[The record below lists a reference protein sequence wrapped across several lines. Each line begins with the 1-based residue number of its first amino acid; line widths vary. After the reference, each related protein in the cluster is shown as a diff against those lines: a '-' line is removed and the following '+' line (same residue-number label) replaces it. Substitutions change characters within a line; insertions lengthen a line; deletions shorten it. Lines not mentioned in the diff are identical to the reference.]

1 MSLGYFYEKWLSVKL
16 IAFTDFVRIIKDQLA
31 GAVSRPLSPVQVK
44 IFNFLPYIFG
54 HVGKRLDKKVKVNCK
69 IMTPPTGKQ
78 IITMPI
84 MSNISRSKD
93 NQKIKFVQLV
103 TCVVNIELVF
113 LWTDFIII
121 W

>member
-1 MSLGYFYEKWLSVKL
+1 
-16 IAFTDFVRIIKDQLA
+16 
-31 GAVSRPLSPVQVK
+31 
-44 IFNFLPYIFG
+44 
-54 HVGKRLDKKVKVNCK
+54 
-69 IMTPPTGKQ
+69 
-78 IITMPI
+78 
-84 MSNISRSKD
+84 MSNILRSKD